1 MCDNG
6 GFMKNTTFNLS
17 KYNNLKNKIEEV
29 SYFKNAKGGTWK
41 TGSALQ
47 TAHRLATLGYRTLMI
62 TSDSQNNALDYSGI
76 NKEFK
81 KQQTLEYWLKKGEG
95 EFIELRKNL
104 YYIAFESSG
113 LSNKLEDK
121 FNSFI
126 ADMLENKRFD
136 HIVID
141 GTPVLKLDKIFTKAA
156 NHIFIPT
163 CLDNATIN
171 STTDFINSIDVNK
184 VRYII
189 PCRFNRTAI
198 ETTIYHSIK
207 EFLEGSS
214 INLTEPIKTSSY
226 VAWLLNNGKTI
237 WDSKSK
243 KVEYVRNIIDKM
255 IESTF
260 KINIIE
266 REYEQKNKIQSK

>member
-1 MCDNG
+1 
-6 GFMKNTTFNLS
+6 MKRITFKLP
-17 KYNNLKNKIEEV
+17 KYDNLKNETEEV
-29 SYFKNAKGGTWK
+29 SYLKNAKGGTWK

-47 TAHRLATLGYRTLMI
+47 IAHRLATLGYRTLMI

-76 NKEFK
+76 DKEFK
-81 KQQTLEYWLKKGEG
+81 KSQTLEYWLRKGEG
-95 EFIELRKNL
+95 DFIGLRENL
-104 YYIAFESSG
+104 YYIAFESSS
-113 LSNKLEDK
+113 LSNNLEYK

-126 ADMLENKRFD
+126 TSMLKDKGFN
-136 HIVID
+136 HVIID
-141 GTPVLKLDKIFTKAA
+141 GTPVLKLDKIFTKVA

-171 STTDFINSIDVNK
+171 STTDFINTIDVNK

-189 PCRFNRTAI
+189 PCRFNRTAT
-198 ETTIYHSIK
+198 ESEIYHSMK
-207 EFLEGSS
+207 EFLNGSS
-214 INLTEPIKTSSY
+214 INITEPIKTSSY

-243 KVEYVRNIIDKM
+243 KVEYIREIIDKI

-260 KINIIE
+260 KINILE
-266 REYEQKNKIQSK
+266 VVYEQKNKV